1 VFDEVK
7 EVVMAQDKQVSGTR
21 RIVAGVD
28 GSPSSIEAL
37 KWALRQAELTG
48 ATVEAVIAWHFP
60 VMMGGYAWPPVGVLE
75 TTDFAGL
82 AAKVLAEA
90 VTSAIGADDRW
101 PVKEIVQEGDA
112 ARILIEQAEGADLLV
127 VGSRGHGGFTEALL
141 GSVSQHCVHHARC
154 PVVIIRGTAPA

>member
-1 VFDEVK
+1 MSEQKSADG
-7 EVVMAQDKQVSGTR
+7 AR

-37 KWALRQAELTG
+37 KWALKQAELTD
-48 ATVEAVIAWHFP
+48 ATVEAVSAWHFP
-60 VMMGGYAWPPVGVLE
+60 LMMGGYAWPPVGVLE
-75 TTDFAGL
+75 TSDFAGL
-82 AAKVLAEA
+82 AGKTLAAA

-101 PVKEIVQEGDA
+101 RITEIVREGDA
-112 ARILIEQAEGADLLV
+112 AQILIEQAAGADLLV

-154 PVVIIRGTAPA
+154 PVVIIRGS